1 MKKVI
6 YVFFV
11 CLILLSIT
19 FYFYINKD
27 DAKGIVKKLNNF
39 YEELFGEKLEV
50 YDENFVINSL
60 VKKSDT
66 YYYNTLTE
74 QQKNIYTSIAN
85 AIKNFKNDFEIKE
98 YEYVDEKTA
107 NDDIEVALY
116 RFLLDHPEV
125 FYINNKYTIST
136 SSNVFGTKINLIF
149 DYLVESQDEL
159 NNKIEQIKESISEVE
174 KNIKDGDTELDIEL
188 KTHDYIGK
196 NVTYYSYDQIE
207 NIPINCH
214 NIYGTLIEKQ
224 AVCDGI
230 SKTLKLVLNNYNMD
244 CIVVTGKLK
253 KESHAWN
260 MVKLDDN
267 WYNLDTTSDKSVKTS
282 DKNYVIHSYFNI
294 NNDLI
299 LNTHSFDNKEILPF
313 ADSMDKNY
321 YILNNKVISKTEIF
335 NDKFTEILNNN
346 DNQELLE
353 FSTDEIGVPEKIA
366 KSLSYKNYDSG
377 YVDKNS
383 SKFSYYNVLNTYIL
397 LKLY

>member
-1 MKKVI
+1 
-6 YVFFV
+6 
-11 CLILLSIT
+11 
-19 FYFYINKD
+19 
-27 DAKGIVKKLNNF
+27 
-39 YEELFGEKLEV
+39 
-50 YDENFVINSL
+50 
-60 VKKSDT
+60 
-66 YYYNTLTE
+66 
-74 QQKNIYTSIAN
+74 
-85 AIKNFKNDFEIKE
+85 
-98 YEYVDEKTA
+98 
-107 NDDIEVALY
+107 
-116 RFLLDHPEV
+116 
-125 FYINNKYTIST
+125 
-136 SSNVFGTKINLIF
+136 
-149 DYLVESQDEL
+149 
-159 NNKIEQIKESISEVE
+159 
-174 KNIKDGDTELDIEL
+174 
-188 KTHDYIGK
+188 
-196 NVTYYSYDQIE
+196 
-207 NIPINCH
+207 
-214 NIYGTLIEKQ
+214 
-224 AVCDGI
+224 
-230 SKTLKLVLNNYNMD
+230 MD

>member
-1 MKKVI
+1 M
-6 YVFFV
+6 
-11 CLILLSIT
+11 
-19 FYFYINKD
+19 
-27 DAKGIVKKLNNF
+27 
-39 YEELFGEKLEV
+39 
-50 YDENFVINSL
+50 
-60 VKKSDT
+60 
-66 YYYNTLTE
+66 
-74 QQKNIYTSIAN
+74 
-85 AIKNFKNDFEIKE
+85 
-98 YEYVDEKTA
+98 
-107 NDDIEVALY
+107 
-116 RFLLDHPEV
+116 
-125 FYINNKYTIST
+125 
-136 SSNVFGTKINLIF
+136 
-149 DYLVESQDEL
+149 VESQDEL

-321 YILNNKVISKTEIF
+321 YIL
-335 NDKFTEILNNN
+335 D
-346 DNQELLE
+346 
-353 FSTDEIGVPEKIA
+353 
-366 KSLSYKNYDSG
+366 
-377 YVDKNS
+377 
-383 SKFSYYNVLNTYIL
+383 YYNYIKPYFLNL
-397 LKLY
+397 LN